1 MRSGCPQGIPGPDTR
16 RLAVGLS
23 GIQEK
28 YRMSEA
34 LTGAEFKNQLREGK
48 PKMGLFLNSHSPTVA
63 EQLAHSGYDWLLVDT
78 QHGPMGNLELSAM
91 LAGIAN
97 GGAKSMVRVQ
107 GYHDRGGIQQALD
120 MGADGVLVPYINTAD
135 EARQAVS
142 CARYPTAGTR
152 SVYFPQRSMNRAGLL
167 GYAGAANDNVI
178 LALQVETDS
187 CIINIDEIAA
197 VAGVDLLFLGQNDL
211 CMSMGLYEKYKFPDM
226 YTSPELGAAT
236 DKLRRAA
243 KRNNV
248 ILGLFLFGTAR
259 VGEFLEKGFP
269 FISIGNDL
277 HHILTQAG
285 AYVKDMETVSQ
296 KNGSPWTRRPSALI

>member
-1 MRSGCPQGIPGPDTR
+1 
-16 RLAVGLS
+16 
-23 GIQEK
+23 
-28 YRMSEA
+28 MSEV
-34 LTGAEFKNQLREGK
+34 LTGAEFKKQLREGK

-78 QHGPMGNLELSAM
+78 QHGPMGYLELSGM

-120 MGADGVLVPYINTAD
+120 MGSDGVLVPYINTAD

-167 GYAGAANDNVI
+167 GYAGAANENIIV
-178 LALQVETDS
+178 ALQVETAD
-187 CIINIDEIAA
+187 CIKNIDEIAA
-197 VAGVDLLFLGQNDL
+197 VKGVDLLFLGQNDL

-236 DKLRRAA
+236 EKLKAAA

-285 AYVKDMETVSQ
+285 AYVKDMEAVS
-296 KNGSPWTRRPSALI
+296 KEKGKAWTRRASALI

>member
-1 MRSGCPQGIPGPDTR
+1 
-16 RLAVGLS
+16 
-23 GIQEK
+23 
-28 YRMSEA
+28 MSEA

-187 CIINIDEIAA
+187 CINNIDEIAA

>member
-1 MRSGCPQGIPGPDTR
+1 
-16 RLAVGLS
+16 
-23 GIQEK
+23 
-28 YRMSEA
+28 
-34 LTGAEFKNQLREGK
+34 
-48 PKMGLFLNSHSPTVA
+48 
-63 EQLAHSGYDWLLVDT
+63 
-78 QHGPMGNLELSAM
+78 
-91 LAGIAN
+91 
-97 GGAKSMVRVQ
+97 MVRVQ

-120 MGADGVLVPYINTAD
+120 MGADGVLVPYITSAD
-135 EARQAVS
+135 EARHAVS

-187 CIINIDEIAA
+187 CITNIDEIAA